1 MKTRAFDSYYCG
13 RKYDA
18 VIVSLGLHDAAFGK
32 AITAAEL
39 DQIQTNLQCFERQ
52 FTRVVLRTPFH
63 SKIPKEDALL
73 SRTMQAI
80 SAHPYFGK
88 RKLDVFELSRSW
100 PMVDEH
106 HISRYRAFRGI

>member
-52 FTRVVLRTPFH
+52 FTRVV
-63 SKIPKEDALL
+63 
-73 SRTMQAI
+73 
-80 SAHPYFGK
+80 
-88 RKLDVFELSRSW
+88 
-100 PMVDEH
+100 
-106 HISRYRAFRGI
+106 